1 MAIANES
8 LSKRSVGCLRE
19 TLVAFSE
26 FRVSFLGTRPRTRL
40 SGPDYR
46 VANKGPFGIMQIS

>member
-19 TLVAFSE
+19 TLVAFSD
-26 FRVSFLGTRPRTRL
+26 FGFPFLEPAPARDFL
-40 SGPDYR
+40 
-46 VANKGPFGIMQIS
+46 A